1 MALLGRREE
10 RQERREERRGGGD
23 DVEVFQMRQ
32 KLVSFG
38 DDYWIETNGGR
49 RAFKVDGKVAR
60 IRDTLVIRDVAGNE
74 VAKIQERKIA
84 VRDTMSIERPGRPD
98 ASIKKALISPLRER
112 FTLQADDIGEI
123 DIQGNIVD
131 HEYRFERG
139 GSKIAEVSKRWLRIR
154 DTYGVQIDAGQ
165 DIALILA
172 ATVALDQ
179 MSH

>member
-1 MALLGRREE
+1 MALLGRRGE
-10 RQERREERRGGGD
+10 REERREEQHADAGP
-23 DVEVFQMRQ
+23 EVFQMRE
-32 KLVSFG
+32 KLVSIG
-38 DDYWIETNGGR
+38 DDYWIETTAGR

-60 IRDTLVIRDVAGNE
+60 IRDTLVIRDLAGNE
-74 VAKIQERKIA
+74 VAKVQERKIA
-84 VRDTMSIERPGRPD
+84 VRDTMSIERSGRPE
-98 ASIKKALISPLRER
+98 ATIKKALINPLRER

-131 HEYRFERG
+131 HEYRFEHDG
-139 GSKIAEVSKRWLRIR
+139 AKIAEVSKRWLRVR
-154 DTYGVQIDAGQ
+154 DTYGVEISPGQ